1 MVKNLPANAVDVQ
14 NAGSIPGSGRFPGS
28 GNGNAYQ
35 YCSLENFTDRGGW
48 FGLGGGWPIVQ
59 RVSKSDT
66 TVYLSTHACKQK
78 ERSKIVSFFADGID
92 FSTEKIDLTTKLS

>member
-1 MVKNLPANAVDVQ
+1 MATH
-14 NAGSIPGSGRFPGS
+14 SIILVWKISRTEE
-28 GNGNAYQ
+28 A
-35 YCSLENFTDRGGW
+35 
-48 FGLGGGWPIVQ
+48 GLGWGGWPIVQ

>member
-1 MVKNLPANAVDVQ
+1 MVKNLPANAVDVG

-35 YCSLENFTDRGGW
+35 YCSLENSMNRGDWLKWVAYSSEGCKVRHNCV
-48 FGLGGGWPIVQ
+48 LEHTCMHNRKKEV
-59 RVSKSDT
+59 K
-66 TVYLSTHACKQK
+66 LS
-78 ERSKIVSFFADGID
+78 VFFADGID